1 MAWDGKHL
9 KLPEEA
15 AYIINTLNKYG
26 FNAHAVGG
34 CVRDSIM
41 GKTPEDWDIATNA
54 QPEDVKGLFAK
65 TVDTG
70 IRHGTV
76 IVILEKR
83 SYEIT
88 TYRVDGQYKNNR
100 HPLKVEFTPFLEED
114 LRRRDFTINAMAYHP
129 EGGLID
135 PFNGIKDIEGKV
147 IRCVG
152 SPARR
157 FNEDAL
163 RMLRA
168 VRFSAQLDFT
178 VEAGALNSIRVN
190 SRLIRNISSE
200 RIRDEL
206 TKTIMSD
213 YPSRLV
219 LLKDTGLMGHVLP
232 EFENCFGVSQNNPF
246 HVDDVANHILKSLR
260 HIEKDRILRWA
271 MLLHDIG
278 KPLCKSTDEKDVDH
292 FYTHCSESECLASII
307 LKRLKFENKAIN
319 KICRLVKYHDYNIIP
334 GEKSVRR
341 AVSIIGDDIFPD
353 ILKVKEADRKAQN
366 PAILDER
373 LKELERIRLIYSE
386 IKRKEQCLNVRE
398 LAIKGDDLIK
408 LGFRQ
413 GKEIGFI
420 LGRMLDAVLD
430 NPEINDKDTLAAM
443 AENMREEWLNCN

>member
-15 AYIINTLNKYG
+15 VYIINTLNEHG

-34 CVRDSIM
+34 CVRDGIM

-54 QPEDVKGLFAK
+54 RPEDVKSLFAK

-76 IVILEKR
+76 TVVLNRR

-129 EGGLID
+129 EEGLID

-157 FNEDAL
+157 FKEDAL

-206 TKTIMSD
+206 TKTVMSD
-213 YPSRLV
+213 YPLRLV

-232 EFENCFGVSQNNPF
+232 EFENCFGVRQNNPF
-246 HVDDVANHILKSLR
+246 HVDDVANHILKSLQ

-278 KPLCKSTDEKDVDH
+278 KPLCKTTDEKGVDH
-292 FYTHCSESECLASII
+292 FYMHCSESECLAGII

-334 GEKSVRR
+334 GEKAVRR

-373 LKELERIRLIYSE
+373 LKELERIRLIYAE

-413 GKEIGFI
+413 GKEIGAI

-430 NPEINDKDTLAAM
+430 NPEINDRDTLAAM

>member
-1 MAWDGKHL
+1 MVWNGKQL
-9 KLPEEA
+9 KLPDEVD
-15 AYIINTLNKYG
+15 YIIRNLNERG

-34 CVRDSIM
+34 CVRDGIM
-41 GKTPEDWDIATNA
+41 GREPEDWDIATNA
-54 QPEDVKGLFAK
+54 RPEDVKSLFAE
-65 TVDTG
+65 TFDTG

-76 IVILEKR
+76 TVVVNKR
-83 SYEIT
+83 NYEIT
-88 TYRVDGQYKNNR
+88 TYRVDGQYKNYR
-100 HPLKVEFTPFLEED
+100 HPSKVEFTPFLEED

-129 EGGLID
+129 EEGLID
-135 PFNGIKDIEGKV
+135 PFNGIKDIEGRI

-157 FNEDAL
+157 FKEDAL

-168 VRFSAQLDFT
+168 IRFSAQLDFS
-178 VEAGALNSIRVN
+178 VEADVLNSIRSN
-190 SRLIRNISSE
+190 NRLICNISGE

-206 TKTIMSD
+206 TKTLMSD

-219 LLKDTGLMGHVLP
+219 LLKDTGLMEHVLP

-246 HVDDVANHILKSLR
+246 HADDVAAHILKSLR
-260 HIEKDRILRWA
+260 HIEKDRILRWT

-278 KPLCKSTDEKDVDH
+278 KPLCKTTDEKGVDH
-292 FYTHCSESECLASII
+292 FYLHCSESECLAEII

-334 GEKSVRR
+334 GETAVRR

-353 ILKVKEADRKAQN
+353 LLKVKEADRRAQN
-366 PAILDER
+366 LAVLDER
-373 LKELERIRLIYSE
+373 LKELEKIKLIYEE
-386 IKRKEQCLNVRE
+386 IKRKKQCLSIKG

-413 GKEIGFI
+413 GKEIGAV
-420 LGRMLDAVLD
+420 LERMLEAVLD
-430 NPEINDKDTLAAM
+430 NPEINDRDTLAAM
-443 AENMREEWLNCN
+443 AENMREERFYCG